1 MIDVDKAIAT
11 AVKTGKVIFGANE
24 AIRSAKNGKARLIVV
39 ASNSPSQVREDL
51 EYYGKLSQVP
61 VVSYRGNSID
71 LGMVCGKRF
80 VIASLTVKELGD
92 SDILK
97 LAEKPET
104 EQGAAEENIEEF
116 LDD

>member
-11 AVKTGKVIFGANE
+11 AVRTGKVVFGANE
-24 AIRSAKNGKARLIVV
+24 AIRSAKNGKAKIIVI
-39 ASNSPSQVREDL
+39 ASNNPPQIRDDL

-61 VVSYRGNSID
+61 VVTYRGNRID

-80 VIASLTVKELGD
+80 AVATLTVKEPGD

-97 LAEKPET
+97 WAEKSET
-104 EQGAAEENIEEF
+104 EQDITGENVEES
-116 LDD
+116 

>member
-11 AVKTGKVIFGANE
+11 AVRTGKVVFGANE
-24 AIRSAKNGKARLIVV
+24 AVRSAKTGKAKIIVV
-39 ASNSPSQVREDL
+39 ASNNPPQIREDL

-61 VVSYRGNSID
+61 VVTYRGNRID

-80 VIASLTVKELGD
+80 AVATFTVKEHGD

-97 LAEKPET
+97 WIEKPEKEPET
-104 EQGAAEENIEEF
+104 AEENIEE
-116 LDD
+116 L